1 MLGSFFPERS
11 SPVLDPVHAVPGK
24 PVFEIGE
31 CRLNSQGQV
40 RMTRRRVTHAR
51 KGPGGRIL
59 GLGGPS
65 FGFLSAEAVAEI
77 IRRGADTYYVREAPF
92 ESEVRVVEEGGKV
105 VLVSTSDVISRNN
118 LLNLPRC

>member
-1 MLGSFFPERS
+1 M
-11 SPVLDPVHAVPGK
+11 
-24 PVFEIGE
+24 
-31 CRLNSQGQV
+31 
-40 RMTRRRVTHAR
+40 
-51 KGPGGRIL
+51 
-59 GLGGPS
+59 GGPS